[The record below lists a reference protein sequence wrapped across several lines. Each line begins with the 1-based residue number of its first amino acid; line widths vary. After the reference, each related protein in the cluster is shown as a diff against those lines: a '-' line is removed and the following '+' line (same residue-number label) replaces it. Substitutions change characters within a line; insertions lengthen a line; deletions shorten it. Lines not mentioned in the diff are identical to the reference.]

1 MYVWNLD
8 FILKLANDYFSLT
21 MIEQNTNLLTDEE
34 QDHVVKVYYV
44 SRTKLDTYSLFS
56 YCEYL
61 SNSNTSIIH
70 TRITNGAK
78 LV

>member
-8 FILKLANDYFSLT
+8 FILKLANHYFSLT

-61 SNSNTSIIH
+61 SNFNTSIIL
-70 TRITNGAK
+70 IDI
-78 LV
+78 LE